1 VQLANHTDQS
11 LYGTPGLLL
20 GFHCAMGEGNNSLTD
35 GAAVAY
41 ALKERYPQHYKAL
54 TELGYH
60 AGRRLQYYKAGEFDF
75 LGEFKVLTEDAD
87 GNVKRVRFHEIYR
100 TPSQHSYDDFPRFAA
115 AITQFYKMVHSPE
128 FQIHL
133 TLKEGEL
140 LMMNNWRTMHGRAG
154 LKGKARTILGGTVTR
169 DAFVS
174 STRELRRKQL
184 GFLDKNDGLECGMRL
199 SDMGLLGELR
209 ASDEAKMAA

>member
-1 VQLANHTDQS
+1 
-11 LYGTPGLLL
+11 
-20 GFHCAMGEGNNSLTD
+20 M
-35 GAAVAY
+35 
-41 ALKERYPQHYKAL
+41 
-54 TELGYH
+54 
-60 AGRRLQYYKAGEFDF
+60 
-75 LGEFKVLTEDAD
+75 AD
-87 GNVKRVRFHEIYR
+87 GVEG
-100 TPSQHSYDDFPRFAA
+100 SHS
-115 AITQFYKMVHSPE
+115 
-128 FQIHL
+128 
-133 TLKEGEL
+133 
-140 LMMNNWRTMHGRAG
+140 GRAG

>member
-1 VQLANHTDQS
+1 
-11 LYGTPGLLL
+11 
-20 GFHCAMGEGNNSLTD
+20 
-35 GAAVAY
+35 
-41 ALKERYPQHYKAL
+41 
-54 TELGYH
+54 
-60 AGRRLQYYKAGEFDF
+60 
-75 LGEFKVLTEDAD
+75 
-87 GNVKRVRFHEIYR
+87 
-100 TPSQHSYDDFPRFAA
+100 
-115 AITQFYKMVHSPE
+115 MVHSPE

-174 STRELRRKQL
+174 ATRELRRKQL
-184 GFLDKNDGLECGMRL
+184 GFLEKNDGLECGMRL